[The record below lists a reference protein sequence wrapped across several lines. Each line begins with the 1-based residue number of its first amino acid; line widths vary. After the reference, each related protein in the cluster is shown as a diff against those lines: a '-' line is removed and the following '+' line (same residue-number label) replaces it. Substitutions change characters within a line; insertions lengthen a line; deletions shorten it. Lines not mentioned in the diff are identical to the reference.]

1 MVIEFYVLKLV
12 DLIKGKVI
20 NIDTIKKEEYKE
32 PTLSKLKEI
41 GLDAYGDKLTSQ

>member
-20 NIDTIKKEEYKE
+20 TIDAIKKEEYKE
-32 PTLSKLKEI
+32 PTLVKLKGI
-41 GLDAYGDKLTSQ
+41 GLNGYGNKIIA